1 MRHKLI
7 TAVAAADILG
17 LAESTFR
24 VKSREMGLMPVDL
37 NAALPRGTK
46 PLRDHWRWIEAEVMA
61 FASRAVVCRDRAAAE
76 QRRVLSFEKRAG

>member
-24 VKSREMGLMPVDL
+24 VKSREMGLVPVDL
-37 NAALPRGTK
+37 NAALPRGAK
-46 PLRDHWRWIEAEVMA
+46 PIKDHWRWIEAEVLA
-61 FASRAVVCRDRAAAE
+61 FANRAVITRDREAAQ